1 MNKNNFIVPNIIIT
15 IIISVIY
22 FLSSIKNLGSSIF
35 YIVYALFLGFNILG
49 CIIIGRK
56 IRNKIK
62 EDINIAQFIIVYSV
76 FYFFSTVI
84 LFLNRNGIFSL
95 NTILMIYTG
104 IYGFYSIITYLLSN
118 SMKYLE
124 NNQNK
129 NDMKTSKCKN
139 WQMQIEILINNEKN
153 NKCINDLKLL
163 FEDIKYSD
171 YSSNEATK
179 NIDTEIDNIIENLKQ
194 NLTTENIETL
204 RTKINERRIILKNN
218 K

>member
-15 IIISVIY
+15 IIISVTY
-22 FLSSIKNLGSSIF
+22 FLSPIKNLEFSIF

-62 EDINIAQFIIVYSV
+62 KDINITQFIIVYSV

-84 LFLNRNGIFSL
+84 LFLTRNGIFSL
-95 NTILMIYTG
+95 NTILIIYTG

-129 NDMKTSKCKN
+129 NDMKMSKCKN
-139 WQMQIEILINNEKN
+139 WQMQLEILIKNEKS
-153 NKCINDLKLL
+153 NKFINDLKLL

-171 YSSNEATK
+171 YSSNQAT
-179 NIDTEIDNIIENLKQ
+179 NDIDTEIDDLIENLKQ
-194 NLTTENIETL
+194 NLTTENIEIL
-204 RTKINERRIILKNN
+204 KRKINERKIILKNN

>member
-1 MNKNNFIVPNIIIT
+1 
-15 IIISVIY
+15 
-22 FLSSIKNLGSSIF
+22 
-35 YIVYALFLGFNILG
+35 
-49 CIIIGRK
+49 
-56 IRNKIK
+56 
-62 EDINIAQFIIVYSV
+62 
-76 FYFFSTVI
+76 
-84 LFLNRNGIFSL
+84 
-95 NTILMIYTG
+95 
-104 IYGFYSIITYLLSN
+104 
-118 SMKYLE
+118 MKYIE
-124 NNQNK
+124 NTQNK
-129 NDMKTSKCKN
+129 NDMKMSKCKN